1 MAVRKSYF
9 WRKEGG
15 YLQQKIESN
24 PMAMMNPAAM
34 TGMMKQSFMAQIY
47 QVGISFGLGY
57 FFSGFIMAKLP
68 FKLTQK
74 FKVMLH
80 QNINI
85 PLLDVSFVS
94 SMSLAFLCIYGL
106 QNLYGLILSSNPL
119 DDDLKMMS
127 PHYMMGPGNNP
138 GQPKDYGK
146 LFESEKDCYD
156 LLNYEFELDHAENYL
171 IKKHKEGDLFQ

>member
-1 MAVRKSYF
+1 MS
-9 WRKEGG
+9 
-15 YLQQKIESN
+15 
-24 PMAMMNPAAM
+24 AMMNPAMM

-68 FKLTQK
+68 FGLTEK

-80 QNINI
+80 QGFNI

-106 QNLYGLILSSNPL
+106 QSLHGLLLSANPM
-119 DDDLKMMS
+119 DDDLKMMN
-127 PHYMMGPGNNP
+127 PQFMAGDAGNP
-138 GQPKDYGK
+138 AQPKDYMK
-146 LFESEKDCYD
+146 LFESEKDSYD
-156 LLNYEFELDHAENYL
+156 LMNYDFVLDKAEEYL
-171 IKKHKEGDLFQ
+171 IQKYKRKELFQ